1 MTFLKENYPLV
12 AFIAVYLITKNL
24 ILAAAVW
31 SAGSLVQILTS
42 VFTKQPIKKSHIA
55 YFVLGVLL
63 VASAYYFDDENFIK
77 WKTSIILW
85 AGSLFILFRQI
96 FSKKYI
102 IQDLLK
108 ANNILKDTA
117 PRSLLTKINWLWI
130 LYLTGFGFLNLY
142 VAYTFSTDVWFWF
155 KIIGLFASTMLLFI
169 ISIIMLKE
177 HVDLEEPQ
185 KADAGKTDSDKT
197 DPQETDSDKNVAQ
210 EKESQE

>member
-55 YFVLGVLL
+55 YFVLGALL
-63 VASAYYFDDENFIK
+63 VVSAYYFDDDNFIK
-77 WKTSIILW
+77 WKTTIILW
-85 AGSLFILFRQI
+85 AGALFILIRQL

-108 ANNILKDTA
+108 ANDVLKGTA
-117 PRSLLTKINWLWI
+117 PHSLLAKINWLWI

-155 KIIGLFASTMLLFI
+155 KIIGLFVSTMLLFI

-177 HVDLEEPQ
+177 HVDLDDPKKPGSEE
-185 KADAGKTDSDKT
+185 TDSDKT
-197 DPQETDSDKNVAQ
+197 DPQE
-210 EKESQE
+210 KESQE